1 MARELKITPLIIRG
15 EDLKAQG
22 FGGQC
27 KRAEGNSGEKS
38 KEICLSINTEV
49 QCYAVDL
56 TDLKLVD

>member
-15 EDLKAQG
+15 ENLKAQG

-38 KEICLSINTEV
+38 KGDLSKYQHRSTV
-49 QCYAVDL
+49 LCCRFDRFK
-56 TDLKLVD
+56 TG